1 MKKKFKQN
9 KNLIIELFI
18 IFLITLVYNL
28 IFAELTHDEVWNYG
42 FASNIS
48 NGLLPYKN
56 FNMVLTPLYPF
67 LGSIFLIIFG
77 KNLVVFHIFN
87 AIMCTIIFY
96 LIKKLVPS
104 GYYIVYAFLLLFSL
118 PNYNLLCLLLL
129 YLLMYMEDKKLN
141 DYLIGIVLGLTFLT
155 KQNIG
160 IMLCVPTLFTKDI
173 KRILK
178 RIIGF
183 SIPNIIFLIYL
194 LITDSLYD
202 FINYTILGLSSFAS
216 NNILI
221 SIWVTLTIIAIIY
234 LIYVYFKHKD
244 IKAIYLL
251 SFQVMAFP
259 IIDTYHVLIPFIP
272 VLGYFLSNLKLVI
285 KIIKIAFLIFIVT
298 LFFTSSKE
306 YIKDEIDY
314 PNKTNFY
321 SCRKL
326 DKNTTEY
333 IKLLSK
339 YVSENKDNIFIISG
353 NAYLLKLEANISI
366 NKYDLLN
373 EGNLGKNGDIKIINE
388 IKDFCNNNKC
398 LFLIS
403 ENEINNSLSQIN
415 KNIVNYVKNTYK
427 ETDKI
432 SIYTIYGNEE

>member
-28 IFAELTHDEVWNYG
+28 IFAELTNDEVWNYG